1 MEKKRYTIKLSNTI
15 GSTKF
20 SMLLTP
26 EEYELINLV
35 GKNSE
40 IRATAYFNPV
50 LRITK
55 YHTVA

>member
-1 MEKKRYTIKLSNTI
+1 MKKKRYYIKLSNTI

-20 SMLLTP
+20 YMHLTP

-50 LRITK
+50 LKITETSGK
-55 YHTVA
+55 